1 MKIPTCQKSESLS
14 LYCSWVALQSHTYRC
29 IDEPVVQVAMH
40 GIVLVV
46 EVVELA
52 VGIDEVAIPVVGEG
66 QASGEV
72 EGKAVVA

>member
-1 MKIPTCQKSESLS
+1 
-14 LYCSWVALQSHTYRC
+14 
-29 IDEPVVQVAMH
+29 MH

-52 VGIDEVAIPVVGEG
+52 IGIDEVAIPVVGEG

-72 EGKAVVA
+72 EGEAVVA